1 MTVSLVGRL
10 ILVAVIATIGADVL
24 GFAATLLSVC
34 AIVGFAIAASG
45 STVSGR
51 TTSMPSTRPTS
62 PHEKSL
68 RR

>member
-1 MTVSLVGRL
+1 MTVSLVGWL
-10 ILVAVIATIGADVL
+10 ILVAVIATIGADIL
-24 GFAATLLSVC
+24 GFAATLLTVC

-51 TTSMPSTRPTS
+51 ITPMPSTRPTT

-68 RR
+68 RK